1 MSPSTGISK
10 TLRMIQG
17 VGMDRNQEMWRYDL
31 SRVGA
36 GGRTRVRTFVR
47 YPACTGGQRSSGICT
62 PEPEEAPS
70 QEGGRDRG
78 AGPQSL

>member
-1 MSPSTGISK
+1 MSPSTGISR

-36 GGRTRVRTFVR
+36 GGVTRSE
-47 YPACTGGQRSSGICT
+47 SS
-62 PEPEEAPS
+62 
-70 QEGGRDRG
+70 
-78 AGPQSL
+78 L